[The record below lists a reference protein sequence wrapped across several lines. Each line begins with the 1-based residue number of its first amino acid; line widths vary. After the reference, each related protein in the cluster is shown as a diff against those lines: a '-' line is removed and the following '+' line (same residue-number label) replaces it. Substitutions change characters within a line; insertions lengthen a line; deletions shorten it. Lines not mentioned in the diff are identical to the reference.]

1 MPAAKRTQ
9 APPRIRIRPLS
20 PVIDAG
26 RYAPKR
32 CVGDAVTV
40 AADVFSDG
48 HEKLRAVIRY
58 RSPGG
63 RTWLESEMQAV
74 DAHHNG
80 VRWEGAFPVEIQGS
94 WEFSVEAWIDL
105 FATWRDEIQRKV
117 AVAQEDLSG
126 ELSEGVVLLERAKP
140 KGAQDKRAIAHALF
154 HALPRVG
161 DVDSDRGL
169 GPQLPAAYQDL
180 HRATALHGL
189 AGVFDQIVEHQPK

>member
-32 CVGDAVTV
+32 CVGDSVTV

-58 RSPGG
+58 RAPGG
-63 RTWLESEMQAV
+63 RNWLEAEMRPI

-80 VRWEGAFPVEIQGS
+80 VRWEGSFPVEIQGS
-94 WEFSVEAWIDL
+94 W
-105 FATWRDEIQRKV
+105 
-117 AVAQEDLSG
+117 
-126 ELSEGVVLLERAKP
+126 
-140 KGAQDKRAIAHALF
+140 
-154 HALPRVG
+154 
-161 DVDSDRGL
+161 
-169 GPQLPAAYQDL
+169 
-180 HRATALHGL
+180 
-189 AGVFDQIVEHQPK
+189 

>member
-32 CVGDAVTV
+32 CVGDSVTV

-48 HEKLRAVIRY
+48 HEKLRTVVRY

-63 RTWLESEMQAV
+63 RNWLEAAMRPI

-94 WEFSVEAWIDL
+94 WEFSIEAWIDL

-117 AVAQEDLSG
+117 AAAQADLAG
-126 ELSEGVVLLERAKP
+126 ELSEGVVLLDRAKP
-140 KGAQDKRAIAHALF
+140 KGAA
-154 HALPRVG
+154 
-161 DVDSDRGL
+161 
-169 GPQLPAAYQDL
+169 PAAPPMS
-180 HRATALHGL
+180 ATRR
-189 AGVFDQIVEHQPK
+189 

>member
-58 RSPGG
+58 RAPGG
-63 RTWLESEMQAV
+63 RSWLEAEMHAI

-80 VRWEGAFPVEIQGS
+80 RLFRFPGHEPSLGRGVPTGAGNGM
-94 WEFSVEAWIDL
+94 
-105 FATWRDEIQRKV
+105 
-117 AVAQEDLSG
+117 AQ
-126 ELSEGVVLLERAKP
+126 
-140 KGAQDKRAIAHALF
+140 
-154 HALPRVG
+154 
-161 DVDSDRGL
+161 
-169 GPQLPAAYQDL
+169 
-180 HRATALHGL
+180 
-189 AGVFDQIVEHQPK
+189 

>member
-20 PVIDAG
+20 PVIDCG

-32 CVGDAVTV
+32 CVGDSVTV

-63 RTWLESEMQAV
+63 RTWLEAEMHPV

-80 VRWEGAFPVEIQGS
+80 VRWEGTFEVGLQGS
-94 WEFSVEAWIDL
+94 WEFGIEAWVDL
-105 FATWRDEIQRKV
+105 WATWTDEMARKV
-117 AVAQEDLSG
+117 AAAQDDLSG
-126 ELSEGVVLLERAKP
+126 ELSEGAVLLQNAVPDAGAETER
-140 KGAQDKRAIAHALF
+140 RAIEHALGVMRDETAPAQAR
-154 HALPRVG
+154 HDAALSPE
-161 DVDSDRGL
+161 
-169 GPQLPAAYQDL
+169 
-180 HRATALHGL
+180 L
-189 AGVFDQIVEHQPK
+189 ADAMEHVQG

>member
-58 RSPGG
+58 RAPGG
-63 RTWLESEMQAV
+63 RSWLEADMRAI

-80 VRWEGAFPVEIQGS
+80 VRWEGSFPVEIQGS
-94 WEFSVEAWIDL
+94 WEYSVEAWIDL

-117 AVAQEDLSG
+117 AAAQEDLSG

-140 KGAQDKRAIAHALF
+140 KGAPDKRAIAHALTV
-154 HALPRVG
+154 LN
-161 DVDSDRGL
+161 DSS
-169 GPQLPAAYQDL
+169 A
-180 HRATALHGL
+180 ATAPPGSRRRCRSRSTACGRASAPGTRSSRARG
-189 AGVFDQIVEHQPK
+189 AG